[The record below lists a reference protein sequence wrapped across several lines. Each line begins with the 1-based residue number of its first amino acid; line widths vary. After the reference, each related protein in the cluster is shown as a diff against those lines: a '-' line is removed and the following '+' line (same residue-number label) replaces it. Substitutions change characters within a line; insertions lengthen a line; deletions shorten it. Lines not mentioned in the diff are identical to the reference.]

1 MRFATLPCRAVV
13 ALSFPVGCCATRCVC
28 DVAWSMQGS
37 ILVRSTVHA
46 AQGMD
51 RHRAFQTCVDWQAGD
66 CLVKFVT
73 RTVCRQSFWTASCM
87 IAKYTILYTCSND
100 TITSLSLHDTVLL
113 APVECTCSL
122 SDPSIGQP
130 ASGAVALLQDQ
141 TEPLQPTRCP
151 GCYMQQLDVPGNPG

>member
-87 IAKYTILYTCSND
+87 ILGSKIYYTILYTCSND

-122 SDPSIGQP
+122 SDPSTKRYAIGQP
-130 ASGAVALLQDQ
+130 ASGAVALLLDQ
-141 TEPLQPTRCP
+141 TEP
-151 GCYMQQLDVPGNPG
+151 